1 MQEFA
6 NAHSMRKEILSL
18 MIKDGLEDDCY
29 LEMLDYTID
38 LFESQGLGTE
48 YYGYHNINH
57 ELEVTYVSL
66 LAINQEKIQLTE
78 EDKKYLYVAAL
89 FHDFD
94 PQKNVD
100 KPHEESVLKFISTD
114 RKLQKLLNSSKIDLE
129 IIKVLILRT
138 TYPWSGEIR
147 KNAEIEIEKCFE
159 RSEITKNKPEA
170 QKHIMELGWYLS
182 VVDRISGYAL
192 GDFTKAMEMAKMN
205 AHALAWRPS
214 IIVRTS
220 VAYFEELLNK
230 ETSMLKAILKELPK
244 EMRKNFFDTVLS
256 FMRIRE
262 QEVSIQADYLYENL
276 KLIPTIEN
284 QSIQEDA
291 EFAQTLYNI
300 FLELPKEMRKN
311 FFDTILSF
319 MRIREQEVSIQANY
333 SYENLKLIPTIEN
346 QSIQEDE
353 EFAQTLY
360 DIFLEL
366 PKPLQFGKE
375 NFKES
380 IKDPKTI
387 INTLRLNN
395 NKGEIVGFAKGG
407 PLETYQLR
415 EEIRD
420 ENYGLKNTVFLE
432 PLALKMGYWGL
443 RGGSEM
449 RHMFIMQAHSMKY
462 KFMTSFALRDVIR
475 ARIDKEEAEFV
486 QVFDPERWD
495 YYRVRL

>member
-1 MQEFA
+1 MQKFA
-6 NAHSMRKEILSL
+6 NTHSMRNEILGL
-18 MIKDGLEDDCY
+18 MTQHELEDDCY
-29 LEMLDYTID
+29 VEMLDYTID
-38 LFESQGLGTE
+38 LFESRGLGTE

-66 LAINQEKIQLTE
+66 LAINQEKIQFTE
-78 EDKKYLYVAAL
+78 DDKKYLYVAAL

-100 KPHEESVLKFISTD
+100 KPHEKSVLEFILRD
-114 RKLQKLLNSSKIDLE
+114 KKLRQFMADAKIDLE

-138 TYPWSGEIR
+138 TYPWSGDVRKEAEKEI
-147 KNAEIEIEKCFE
+147 KKCFE
-159 RSEITKNKPEA
+159 TSELTKND
-170 QKHIMELGWYLS
+170 QQLQQHIMEIGWYLS
-182 VVDRISGYAL
+182 VVDRIGGYAL

-214 IIVRTS
+214 IIIRTA
-220 VAYFEELLNK
+220 VAYFEEILNK
-230 ETSMLKAILKELPK
+230 EAGMSKEILKALPK

-256 FMRIRE
+256 FMRIRQ
-262 QEVSIQADYLYENL
+262 QEVTIQADYAYENL

-284 QSIQEDA
+284 QKQQADP
-291 EFAQTLYNI
+291 EFIQTL
-300 FLELPKEMRKN
+300 F
-311 FFDTILSF
+311 
-319 MRIREQEVSIQANY
+319 
-333 SYENLKLIPTIEN
+333 
-346 QSIQEDE
+346 
-353 EFAQTLY
+353 

-380 IKDPKTI
+380 IMESETI
-387 INTLRLNN
+387 INTLRLNDSN
-395 NKGEIVGFAKGG
+395 GEIVGFSKGG
-407 PLETYQLR
+407 PLEKYQLR

-420 ENYGLKNTVFLE
+420 ENYGLKNTIFLE

-462 KFMTSFALRDVIR
+462 KYMTSFALRDVIK
-475 ARIDKEEAEFV
+475 ARIDKEDAEFV
-486 QVFDPERWD
+486 ALFDPERWD
-495 YYRVRL
+495 YYRIKL

>member
-6 NAHSMRKEILSL
+6 NAHSMRNKILSL
-18 MIKDGLEDDCY
+18 MTQHGLEDDCY

-66 LAINQEKIQLTE
+66 LAINQEKIPLTE

-114 RKLQKLLNSSKIDLE
+114 KKLQKSLAFAKIDLA

-138 TYPWSGEIR
+138 TYPWSGQMR
-147 KNAEIEIEKCFE
+147 KDAEIEIKKCFE
-159 RSEITKNKPEA
+159 RSDITKNNQQT
-170 QKHIMELGWYLS
+170 QKHIMELGRYLS
-182 VVDRISGYAL
+182 VVDRISGYLL

-230 ETSMLKAILKELPK
+230 ETSMVKAILK
-244 EMRKNFFDTVLS
+244 
-256 FMRIRE
+256 
-262 QEVSIQADYLYENL
+262 
-276 KLIPTIEN
+276 
-284 QSIQEDA
+284 
-291 EFAQTLYNI
+291 
-300 FLELPKEMRKN
+300 ELPKEMRKN

-346 QSIQEDE
+346 QSMQDDA
-353 EFAQTLY
+353 EFVQTLY

-375 NFKES
+375 KFKES
-380 IKDPKTI
+380 IKNPKTI

-395 NKGEIVGFAKGG
+395 NNGEIVGFAKGG
-407 PLETYQLR
+407 PLEEYQLR

>member
-1 MQEFA
+1 MQQFA
-6 NAHSMRKEILSL
+6 NTHSMRNEILSQ
-18 MIKDGLEDDCY
+18 MAQNGLEDDCY
-29 LEMLDYTID
+29 VEMLDYTID

-48 YYGYHNINH
+48 YYGYHNIYH

-94 PQKNVD
+94 PQKSVD
-100 KPHEESVLKFISTD
+100 KPHEKRVIKFISMD
-114 RKLQKLLNSSKIDLE
+114 KKLQELLISAEIDLE

-138 TYPWSGEIR
+138 TYPWSGKIKEV
-147 KNAEIEIEKCFE
+147 AEEEVKQCFE
-159 RSEITKNKPEA
+159 RSEITRRNLEL
-170 QKHIMELGWYLS
+170 QQHIMEMGEYLS
-182 VVDRISGYAL
+182 VIDRISGYV
-192 GDFTKAMEMAKMN
+192 GDFTKSMEMAKMN

-214 IIVRTS
+214 LIIRAA
-220 VAYFEELLNK
+220 VAYFEEILNK
-230 ETSMLKAILKELPK
+230 ETSMSKAILKALPK

-256 FMRIRE
+256 FMRIRQ
-262 QEVSIQADYLYENL
+262 QEVSIQADYAYENL

-284 QSIQEDA
+284 KRQHEDQE
-291 EFAQTLYNI
+291 FVQTL
-300 FLELPKEMRKN
+300 F
-311 FFDTILSF
+311 
-319 MRIREQEVSIQANY
+319 
-333 SYENLKLIPTIEN
+333 
-346 QSIQEDE
+346 
-353 EFAQTLY
+353 

-380 IKDPKTI
+380 IKDPETI
-387 INTLRLNN
+387 INTLRLNEPN
-395 NKGEIVGFAKGG
+395 GEIVGFAKGG
-407 PLETYQLR
+407 PLEKYQLR

-420 ENYGLKNTVFLE
+420 ENFGLTNTIFLE

-462 KFMTSFALRDVIR
+462 KYLTSFALRDVIK
-475 ARIDKEEAEFV
+475 ARIDKEQAEFV
-486 QVFDPERWD
+486 TQFDPERWD
-495 YYRVRL
+495 YYRIKI

>member
-284 QSIQEDA
+284 QSIQEDE
-291 EFAQTLYNI
+291 EFAQTLYN
-300 FLELPKEMRKN
+300 
-311 FFDTILSF
+311 
-319 MRIREQEVSIQANY
+319 
-333 SYENLKLIPTIEN
+333 
-346 QSIQEDE
+346 
-353 EFAQTLY
+353 
-360 DIFLEL
+360 IFLEL

-380 IKDPKTI
+380 IKNPKTI

-449 RHMFIMQAHSMKY
+449 RHMFVMQAHSMKY
-462 KFMTSFALRDVIR
+462 KYMTSFALRDVIR

-495 YYRVRL
+495 YYRVKL

>member
-6 NAHSMRKEILSL
+6 NTHSMRNEIISL
-18 MIKDGLEDDCY
+18 MAQHGLEDDCY

-57 ELEVTYVSL
+57 ELEVTYISL
-66 LAINQEKIQLTE
+66 LAINQEKTQFTD

-114 RKLQKLLNSSKIDLE
+114 KKLQSLLASAKIDLE

-138 TYPWSGEIR
+138 TYPWSGEVR
-147 KNAEIEIEKCFE
+147 KNAEKEINHCFE
-159 RSEITKNKPEA
+159 KSEFTKNNLQV
-170 QKHIMELGWYLS
+170 QKHIMEMGWYLS
-182 VVDRISGYAL
+182 LVDRISGYAL
-192 GDFTKAMEMAKMN
+192 GDFAKAMEMAKMN

-214 IIVRTS
+214 IIIRTA
-220 VAYFEELLNK
+220 VAYFEEILNK
-230 ETSMLKAILKELPK
+230 ETSMAKAILKTLPK
-244 EMRKNFFDTVLS
+244 EMRKNFFDTVLA
-256 FMRIRE
+256 FMKSRQE
-262 QEVSIQADYLYENL
+262 EVSIQAD
-276 KLIPTIEN
+276 
-284 QSIQEDA
+284 
-291 EFAQTLYNI
+291 
-300 FLELPKEMRKN
+300 
-311 FFDTILSF
+311 
-319 MRIREQEVSIQANY
+319 Y

-346 QSIQEDE
+346 QSIQEDTD
-353 EFAQTLY
+353 FAQTLF

-380 IKDPKTI
+380 IKDPETI
-387 INTLRLNN
+387 INTLRLNDN
-395 NKGEIVGFAKGG
+395 TGEIVGFSKGG
-407 PLETYQLR
+407 PLEKYHLR
-415 EEIRD
+415 EEIKD
-420 ENYGLKNTVFLE
+420 ENYGLKNTIFLE

-449 RHMFIMQAHSMKY
+449 RHMFIMQASAMKY
-462 KFMTSFALRDVIR
+462 KYLTSFALRDVIE

-486 QVFDPERWD
+486 QLFDPERWD
-495 YYRVRL
+495 YYRVKL

>member
-1 MQEFA
+1 MSQ
-6 NAHSMRKEILSL
+6 H
-18 MIKDGLEDDCY
+18 GLEDDCY
-29 LEMLDYTID
+29 VEMLDYTIN
-38 LFESQGLGTE
+38 LFESRGLGTE

-66 LAINQEKIQLTE
+66 LAINQEKIQFTE

-100 KPHEESVLKFISTD
+100 KPHEKSVLEFILRD
-114 RKLQKLLNSSKIDLE
+114 KKLRQFMADAKIDLE

-138 TYPWSGEIR
+138 TYPWSGDVKNEAEKEI
-147 KNAEIEIEKCFE
+147 KKCFE
-159 RSEITKNKPEA
+159 TSELTKND
-170 QKHIMELGWYLS
+170 QQLQQHIMEIGWYLS
-182 VVDRISGYAL
+182 VVDRIGGYAL
-192 GDFTKAMEMAKMN
+192 GDFTKSMEMAKMN

-214 IIVRTS
+214 IIIRTA
-220 VAYFEELLNK
+220 VAYFEEILNK
-230 ETSMLKAILKELPK
+230 ETVMSKEILKALPK

-256 FMRIRE
+256 FMRIRQ
-262 QEVSIQADYLYENL
+262 QEVTIQADYAYENL

-284 QSIQEDA
+284 QKQQADP
-291 EFAQTLYNI
+291 EFIQTL
-300 FLELPKEMRKN
+300 F
-311 FFDTILSF
+311 
-319 MRIREQEVSIQANY
+319 
-333 SYENLKLIPTIEN
+333 
-346 QSIQEDE
+346 
-353 EFAQTLY
+353 

-380 IKDPKTI
+380 IMEPETI
-387 INTLRLNN
+387 INTLRLNDSN
-395 NKGEIVGFAKGG
+395 GEIVGFSKGG
-407 PLETYQLR
+407 PLEKYQLR

-420 ENYGLKNTVFLE
+420 ENYGLKNTIFLE

-462 KFMTSFALRDVIR
+462 KYLTSFALRDVIK
-475 ARIDKEEAEFV
+475 ARIDKEDAEFV
-486 QVFDPERWD
+486 ALFDPERWD
-495 YYRVRL
+495 YYRIKL

>member
-6 NAHSMRKEILSL
+6 NTHSMRNEILSL
-18 MIKDGLEDDCY
+18 MAQNGLEDDCY

-57 ELEVTYVSL
+57 ELEVTYISL
-66 LAINQEKIQLTE
+66 LSINQKKIQLTQ

-114 RKLQKLLNSSKIDLE
+114 KRLRELLTSAKIDLE
-129 IIKVLILRT
+129 IVKVLILRT
-138 TYPWSGEIR
+138 TYPWSGELQ
-147 KNAEIEIEKCFE
+147 KNAEIEIKHCFE
-159 RSEITKNKPEA
+159 KSEHAKNNL
-170 QKHIMELGWYLS
+170 QFQNHIMEMGWYLS

-214 IIVRTS
+214 VIIRTA
-220 VAYFEELLNK
+220 VAYFEEILNK
-230 ETSMLKAILKELPK
+230 EGVMAKAILKTLPK
-244 EMRKNFFDTVLS
+244 EMRKNFFDTVLA
-256 FMRIRE
+256 FMRSR
-262 QEVSIQADYLYENL
+262 QEEVAIQADH
-276 KLIPTIEN
+276 
-284 QSIQEDA
+284 
-291 EFAQTLYNI
+291 
-300 FLELPKEMRKN
+300 
-311 FFDTILSF
+311 
-319 MRIREQEVSIQANY
+319 

-346 QSIQEDE
+346 QSIQEDS
-353 EFAQTLY
+353 EFSQTLY
-360 DIFLEL
+360 EIFLEL
-366 PKPLQFGKE
+366 PKPLQFRKE

-380 IKDPKTI
+380 IKDPETI
-387 INTLRLNN
+387 INTLRLNDS
-395 NKGEIVGFAKGG
+395 KGEIVGFSKGG
-407 PLETYQLR
+407 PLEKYQLR
-415 EEIRD
+415 EEIKD
-420 ENYGLKNTVFLE
+420 EYYGLKNTIFLE

-462 KFMTSFALRDVIR
+462 KYLTSFALRDVIK
-475 ARIDKEEAEFV
+475 ARINKEEAEFV
-486 QVFDPERWD
+486 QQFDPERWD
-495 YYRVRL
+495 YYRVKL

>member
-114 RKLQKLLNSSKIDLE
+114 KKLQKLLTSSKIDLE

-244 EMRKNFFDTVLS
+244 EMRKNFFNTVLS

-284 QSIQEDA
+284 QSIQEDE
-291 EFAQTLYNI
+291 EFAQTLYN
-300 FLELPKEMRKN
+300 
-311 FFDTILSF
+311 
-319 MRIREQEVSIQANY
+319 
-333 SYENLKLIPTIEN
+333 
-346 QSIQEDE
+346 
-353 EFAQTLY
+353 
-360 DIFLEL
+360 IFLEL

-380 IKDPKTI
+380 IKNPKTI

-449 RHMFIMQAHSMKY
+449 RHMFVMQAHSMKY
-462 KFMTSFALRDVIR
+462 KYMTSFALRDVIR

-495 YYRVRL
+495 YYRVKL